1 MARDYSKERKYD
13 SQPHVKA
20 KRAARNRARLKVNN
34 ARKAKGLAKLK
45 TKQQVDHKD
54 ENPSNNKL
62 SNLRVLSPKANT
74 ARNHRK
80 GK

>member
-34 ARKAKGLAKLK
+34 ARKAKGLSKLK
-45 TKQQVDHKD
+45 TNQQVEHRDR
-54 ENPSNNKL
+54 NAQNNSL
-62 SNLRVLSPKANT
+62 SNLRILSPKANT
-74 ARNHRK
+74 ARNHKK
-80 GK
+80 G

>member
-34 ARKAKGLAKLK
+34 ARKAKGLSKLK
-45 TKQQVDHKD
+45 TNQQVDHRD
-54 ENPSNNKL
+54 NNQQNNSL
-62 SNLRVLSPKANT
+62 SNLRILSPKANT
-74 ARNHRK
+74 ARNHKK
-80 GK
+80 G